1 LFDYAIPHPL
11 VADVVPG
18 VRVKVPL
25 RSAGRMMDA
34 FVVEVVADD
43 GTERPLSSVESVV
56 STMPV
61 LPERL
66 FALARKVADRAAGSV
81 SDVLRLA
88 VPKRMVR

>member
-1 LFDYAIPHPL
+1 
-11 VADVVPG
+11 
-18 VRVKVPL
+18 
-25 RSAGRMMDA
+25 DA

-88 VPKRMVR
+88 VPKRMVRAEKAWLAAPVPETPVVPAESLARADTTL